1 MISWKTEYCFNASS
15 VPGPINASIGNWWKT
30 VVWGVRFKLLFSSIF
45 SFFCLILLIV
55 VFLIIF
61 FFVLFWHLSLGT
73 QILFVFLL
81 SSLEFYCSSFTQFGC
96 SILLWL
102 GFFLSWS
109 SFLGYCFFFFSIA
122 NYYSWVVK
130 DWDFLDKKDINGNER
145 LGFSFPK
152 KIWWKTS
159 SKKDL
164 LRRVYGDSYISFE
177 DKSYLLHRSLNRK
190 TWFLQRKTHW
200 KTLMIFFWKKDLVC
214 WKTCF
219 EVRW

>member
-1 MISWKTEYCFNASS
+1 MFWYLSLETQTLFVCFCFQALNFTVPVSHNLDVQFYCGLAFFSR
-15 VPGPINASIGNWWKT
+15 
-30 VVWGVRFKLLFSSIF
+30 GVHF
-45 SFFCLILLIV
+45 LLIV
-55 VFLIIF
+55 
-61 FFVLFWHLSLGT
+61 
-73 QILFVFLL
+73 
-81 SSLEFYCSSFTQFGC
+81 
-96 SILLWL
+96 
-102 GFFLSWS
+102 
-109 SFLGYCFFFFSIA
+109 FFFSIA

-152 KIWWKTS
+152 KKNWWKTS